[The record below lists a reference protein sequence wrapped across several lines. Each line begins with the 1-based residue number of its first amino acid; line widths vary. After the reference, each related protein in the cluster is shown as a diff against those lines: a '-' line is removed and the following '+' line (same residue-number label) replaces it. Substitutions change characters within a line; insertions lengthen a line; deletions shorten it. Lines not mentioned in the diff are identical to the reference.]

1 MVKDKRLRI
10 LTSVGLLLV
19 VLPNTLKEYIHIPDF
34 FRGVFVGIGMAMMI
48 YCIIIMKRKN
58 VSA

>member
-1 MVKDKRLRI
+1 MVKNKRLRI
-10 LTSVGLLLV
+10 LTSAGLLLV